1 MEFFKWGEKEKIIQ
15 TAEKEKG
22 DLKEFVEKENA
33 LLEKSGGFLMNL
45 APEKYKKKATALLA
59 AFSLFASASSAFA
72 ESGEKEITKEKLF
85 PENYAAEIAKESEKN
100 EIAPKS
106 FNIKKI
112 ADNITISIGGKIEK
126 ISGPAGE
133 AIDNAGYDDIIK
145 TEFYKNF
152 SGAENNEVVGIFSDS
167 FYGSKDAKSFFEF
180 LNNQKENLDD
190 RQKVLF
196 LQRLGGLLGQTYN
209 YDMLENGERVE
220 VSDEKMY
227 EALRNLY
234 INGKASQTGICGNIH
249 TFLTKTAKSLEM
261 EAWLQ
266 SGFQKGTTKNT
277 GGNHIFSGLIAE
289 IDSKKQIVFL
299 NYNTLIPTGT
309 LDYRDALGV
318 WERHNESVATF
329 NSYVG
334 DENEIL
340 FPVETA
346 AQKEIKKSAGFEKTE
361 EMLGKN
367 LERGEIVK
375 EKGLEINISPESKE
389 IKLSKDSIILSYYN
403 YQNVY
408 NNPYQSLNDLNALR
422 LALRHKGE
430 KIGAEAGVTTVFM
443 NINDLYGGNVSQ
455 NDIIGR
461 VVLEGME
468 SRELTKGEWG
478 KLVLNAGA
486 TLQAG
491 MRLPMDR
498 EIEFLTMGAMGEA
511 AGGARLMYYD
521 TKNNKF
527 YIGADVLGRGQMND
541 FQNQDL
547 IVKEALKKIT
557 VGGSVNV
564 YEATVDIKASGGLAD
579 WGKSVELSGAVQ
591 TKGGYKL
598 GATYETE
605 KSEYETLKPSS
616 EKIGIEAGWRGPK
629 WGFTISGTQT
639 AEQYKGA
646 EQEKSYGIE
655 AKMNILVF

>member
-1 MEFFKWGEKEKIIQ
+1 MEFLKWGEKEKIIQ
-15 TAEKEKG
+15 EEAKKEKDG
-22 DLKEFVEKENA
+22 SLKEFIEKENT
-33 LLEKSGGFLMNL
+33 LLERTGSFLASL
-45 APEKYKKKATALLA
+45 TPEKYKKKATALLA
-59 AFSLFASASSAFA
+59 AFSLFVSASSAFA
-72 ESGEKEITKEKLF
+72 ENSESKTKEKLF
-85 PENYAAEIAKESEKN
+85 PENYASEIAKESEKN

-220 VSDEKMY
+220 ISDEKMY
-227 EALRNLY
+227 EALRDLY
-234 INGKASQTGICGNIH
+234 INKKASKTGICGNLS
-249 TFLTKTAKSLEM
+249 TFIEKTAKDLGM
-261 EAWLQ
+261 DAFLQ
-266 SGFQKGTTKNT
+266 SGSV
-277 GGNHIFSGLIAE
+277 GGINDIFSGVVA
-289 IDSKKQIVFL
+289 DVNGKKQIV
-299 NYNTLIPTGT
+299 YITYWGEAIPTGT
-309 LDYRDALGV
+309 LNLEKAGGIF
-318 WERHNESVATF
+318 ERAMSSIATF
-329 NSYVG
+329 NSFVG
-334 DENEIL
+334 NENKIL
-340 FPVETA
+340 FPVETVA
-346 AQKEIKKSAGFEKTE
+346 EKEIKKAAGFEKTE
-361 EMLGKN
+361 EMLAEN
-367 LERGEIVK
+367 LEQGEILK
-375 EKGLEINISPESKE
+375 ESGLEIHISPEAKE
-389 IKLSKDSIILSYYN
+389 VKLSKDSIILSYYN
-403 YQNVY
+403 YQNIY
-408 NNPYQSLNDLNALR
+408 NNPYQSLDDLNALQ

-430 KIGAEAGVTTVFM
+430 KIGVEAGVTTVFM

-455 NDIIGR
+455 NDIMGR
-461 VVLEGME
+461 LVLEGME

-491 MRLPMDR
+491 IRLPMDR
-498 EIEFLTMGAMGEA
+498 EIDFLTMGAMGEA
-511 AGGARLMYYD
+511 AGGVRLMYYD

-527 YIGADVLGRGQMND
+527 YIGADILGRGQMND

-629 WGFTISGTQT
+629 WGFTISGAQT